1 MLNNCLEWDNCV
13 LNELIH
19 STPWFNRHLFHAR
32 RRSAVWSTLSFVWS
46 RLTAPVGYRHVIPL
60 QTVW

>member
-1 MLNNCLEWDNCV
+1 V

-19 STPWFNRHLFHAR
+19 SRRWFNRHLFHAG
-32 RRSAVWSTLSFVWS
+32 RRSVVWPTRWFVWS
-46 RLTAPVGYRHVIPL
+46 RLTAPLGYRHVIPL